1 MGAKAEGKELAV
13 QKYEDLV
20 VWQKA
25 MDLVVEIYS
34 VVKFLP
40 DEERYALADQMKRA
54 AVSIPSNIAEG
65 QERGTTK
72 DFVNFLHI
80 AKGSRS
86 ELETQ
91 LMICIRLNYLTLEQV
106 ETAQSLLTEIG
117 KMLHSLIQK
126 LSTRH

>member
-1 MGAKAEGKELAV
+1 MVV
-13 QKYEDLV
+13 QKYEDLI

-25 MDLVVEIYS
+25 MDLVVEIYAL
-34 VVKFLP
+34 VKLLP
-40 DEERYALADQMKRA
+40 DEERYTLVDQMKRA

-65 QERGTTK
+65 QERSTAK
-72 DFVNFLHI
+72 NFVHFLHI

-91 LMICIRLNYLTLEQV
+91 LSICVRLNYLTLEQIV
-106 ETAQSLLTEIG
+106 IAKSLLAETG

-126 LSTRH
+126 LSTNH